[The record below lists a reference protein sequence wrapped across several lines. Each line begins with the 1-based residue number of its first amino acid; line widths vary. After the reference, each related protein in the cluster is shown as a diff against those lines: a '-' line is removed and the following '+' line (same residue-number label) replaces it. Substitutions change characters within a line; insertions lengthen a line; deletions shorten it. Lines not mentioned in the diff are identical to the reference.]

1 MVKIRVSIVP
11 SISQIVV
18 TTIAKVRE
26 IMIAYFNVCFARLYC
41 FAPIFKAIREAK
53 ALPKAMAGNIK
64 NPINFST
71 TPKEAEAIKPI

>member
-18 TTIAKVRE
+18 TTIAKARE
-26 IMIAYFNVCFARLYC
+26 IMIEYFNVCFVRFYC
-41 FAPIFKAIREAK
+41 FAPTFKAIREAK
-53 ALPKAMAGNIK
+53 ALPKAMADNIK

-71 TPKEAEAIKPI
+71 TPKEA

>member
-18 TTIAKVRE
+18 TTIAKARD
-26 IMIAYFNVCFARLYC
+26 IMIAYFNVCLARLYC
-41 FAPIFKAIREAK
+41 LAPTFKAIREAK
-53 ALPKAMAGNIK
+53 ALPKAMASNIK
-64 NPINFST
+64 NSINFPT

>member
-18 TTIAKVRE
+18 TTIAKARE
-26 IMIAYFNVCFARLYC
+26 IMIAYFNVCFARFYC
-41 FAPIFKAIREAK
+41 FAPTFKAIREAK
-53 ALPKAMAGNIK
+53 ALPKAMADNIK

-71 TPKEAEAIKPI
+71 TPKEA